1 MEISIIARK
10 KLIIYFMAGKLFGT
24 DGVRGRVGE
33 SPMTPDILVRLGFSA
48 GRALCTAHD
57 SPQVLIGKDTRLSG
71 YMVESALEAGFAAAG
86 VDVLLSGPLPTA
98 AVSYLTQTLRLSAG
112 VVISASHN
120 PHNDN
125 GVKFF
130 GADGQKLSDEM
141 QAQIERGMDAPTVFT
156 GNPGRARRLDAAADR
171 YIEFCKRAFPPRR
184 TLRGLRI
191 LADCANGAAYHVAPP
206 VLHELGAEVV
216 PFAAS
221 PDGMNIN
228 VDCGVMHPAPAANA
242 VLQNAADV
250 AVILDGDGDRVFM
263 ADEKG
268 EVYDGDALLFVI
280 ATDLHRRGETPK
292 GVVGT
297 SMSNAALEL
306 AVREMGA
313 DFFRAEVGDRNVLGA
328 LEKRGWQI
336 GGEPSGH
343 LVLRDL
349 HNTGDGVIA
358 ALQIL
363 AIMCECGRP
372 LSALLADYRPHP
384 QYQKNVRVKDR
395 ERALNSD
402 SARKKIA
409 ETKSRLGGGR
419 IVVRPSGTEKIIRVM
434 AEAEDGETARR
445 AAEEIAEILAA
456 A

>member
-1 MEISIIARK
+1 
-10 KLIIYFMAGKLFGT
+10 MAGKLFGT

-297 SMSNAALEL
+297 SMSNAALES

-313 DFFRAEVGDRNVLGA
+313 DFSRRSGRPDVLGA
-328 LEKRGWQI
+328 LENAAGKSAANRPGIWCCAICTTPATALLPLCKFSRLCVSAGDRFPRCWRIIVRIRNIKKMCALKTANARSIQIRRRKKLPKQNRVSAAAGLSCVRPAPKNYSRNGGSRRRRNGTARGGRNRRNI
-336 GGEPSGH
+336 GGGV
-343 LVLRDL
+343 VLFFR
-349 HNTGDGVIA
+349 
-358 ALQIL
+358 
-363 AIMCECGRP
+363 E
-372 LSALLADYRPHP
+372 
-384 QYQKNVRVKDR
+384 NVR
-395 ERALNSD
+395 
-402 SARKKIA
+402 
-409 ETKSRLGGGR
+409 
-419 IVVRPSGTEKIIRVM
+419 
-434 AEAEDGETARR
+434 
-445 AAEEIAEILAA
+445 
-456 A
+456 

>member
-1 MEISIIARK
+1 MNDKTKNNGAIK
-10 KLIIYFMAGKLFGT
+10 YFGT

-33 SPMTPDILVRLGFSA
+33 PPMTPDILVRLGFAA
-48 GRALCTAHD
+48 GRVLCAARQ
-57 SPQVLIGKDTRLSG
+57 SPQVLISKDTRLSG

-86 VDVLLSGPLPTA
+86 VDVLLSGPLPTSG
-98 AVSYLTQTLRLSAG
+98 VSYLAQTLRLSAG

-130 GADGQKLSDEM
+130 GADGQKISGEM
-141 QAQIERGMDAPTVFT
+141 EAKIEAGMGAPTVFK

-171 YIEFCKRAFPPRR
+171 YIEFCKRAFPPHK

-216 PFAAS
+216 PFAAN

-228 VDCGVMHPAPAANA
+228 VNCGVMNPLPAAK
-242 VLQNAADV
+242 AARRCGADA
-250 AVILDGDGDRVFM
+250 AVILDGDGDRIFM
-263 ADEKG
+263 ADEHG
-268 EVYDGDALLFVI
+268 RIHDGDALLFLI
-280 ATDLHRRGETPK
+280 ARDMHRRGKTPA

-297 SMSNAALEL
+297 QMSNSSLER

-313 DFFRAEVGDRNVLGA
+313 EFFRAAVGDRHILRA
-328 LEKRGWQI
+328 LAEREWRI

-349 HNTGDGVIA
+349 HCTGDGIIA
-358 ALQIL
+358 ALQAL
-363 AIMCECGRP
+363 AIMGESGRP
-372 LSALLADYRPHP
+372 LSALLADYRPLP
-384 QYQKNVRVKDR
+384 QFHKSVQVANRA
-395 ERALNSD
+395 RALNND
-402 SARKKIA
+402 AAKRLIA
-409 ETKSRLGGGR
+409 ETESRLADGGR
-419 IVVRPSGTEKIIRVM
+419 VVVRRSGTEKLIRVM
-434 AEAEDGETARR
+434 VEAKDAGVARR
-445 AAEEIAEILAA
+445 AAEEIAAALAA